1 MVEGESGAFDEGA
14 AKVDD
19 ADLTEEFGEE
29 DDYEQVVSGDASEDV
44 FFAVDFSGV
53 DLVEKFWKGRG
64 ADTT

>member
-1 MVEGESGAFDEGA
+1 M
-14 AKVDD
+14 DD
-19 ADLTEEFGEE
+19 TDLAEEFGEE
-29 DDYEQVVSGDASEDV
+29 DDDEEVVSGDASEDV